1 MLDVQQITIL
11 ADYFV
16 ICSAGSERQLQALT
30 EGLSRQLK
38 ADVGKPLAVEGEPE
52 SGWMLADYGDVV
64 VHLFLPQAR
73 AFYTLE
79 ELWKDAQTIVHIQ

>member
-1 MLDVQQITIL
+1 LLDVQQVTIL

-16 ICSAGSERQLQALT
+16 ICSAGSERQLQALI
-30 EGLSRQLK
+30 EALSGQLK
-38 ADVGKPLAVEGEPE
+38 AEVGKPMAVEGEPE

-64 VHLFLPQAR
+64 VHLFLPKAR

>member
-1 MLDVQQITIL
+1 LLDVQQITII

-16 ICSAGSERQLQALT
+16 ICSASSERQLQALT

-38 ADVGKPLAVEGEPE
+38 AEVGKPMAVEGLPE

-73 AFYTLE
+73 AFYALE
-79 ELWKDAQTIVHIQ
+79 ELWKEAQTIVHIQ

>member
-1 MLDVQQITIL
+1 VQQITIL

-30 EGLSRQLK
+30 EALSRQLK
-38 ADVGKPLAVEGEPE
+38 ADVGKPMAVEGEPE

>member
-1 MLDVQQITIL
+1 LLDVQQVTIL

-16 ICSAGSERQLQALT
+16 ICSAGSERQLQALI
-30 EGLSRQLK
+30 EALSRQLK
-38 ADVGKPLAVEGEPE
+38 AEVGKPMAVEGEPE

>member
-1 MLDVQQITIL
+1 LLDVQQVTIL

-16 ICSAGSERQLQALT
+16 ICSASSERQLQALT
-30 EGLSRQLK
+30 EGMSKQLK
-38 ADVGKPLAVEGEPE
+38 ADVGKPMAVEGEPA

-73 AFYTLE
+73 AFYALE
-79 ELWKDAQTIVHIQ
+79 ELWKEAQTIVHIQ